1 MEREKLEGMLID
13 FIDGRLSD
21 RERKEVKLLLESDS
35 DARVLYEQL
44 KHLTSAMDRAPEM
57 KPSGSLYE
65 GFHEM
70 LNQEISRE
78 GDKKGKQVM
87 LTPTVWRAAAT
98 VVLVVGAALLGYYVN
113 QYQVQK
119 DRLAK
124 IEEENLQLKKNMLT
138 QIENPNSASQRM
150 QGVNVALNIAQPDDE
165 VVGALV
171 RVMNEDKNTN
181 VRLAALEALTH
192 FQSNAKVKKVLVSSL
207 SQQDDPVVQIALIQ
221 LLVKLKEKG
230 ILDDLNRIIEDNNT
244 IQPVKD
250 EAYTGIMKL
259 S

>member
-21 RERKEVKLLLESDS
+21 RERKEVKNLLETDT

-44 KHLTSAMDRAPEM
+44 KHLTSAMDRSPEV
-57 KPSGSLYE
+57 KPSGNLYE
-65 GFHEM
+65 NFHEM
-70 LNQEISRE
+70 LNQEIEHQGNTR
-78 GDKKGKQVM
+78 KKQVF

-98 VVLVVGAALLGYYVN
+98 ILLVIGAAMVGYYVN

-119 DRLAK
+119 ERLAK
-124 IEEENLQLKKNMLT
+124 IEEENLQLKKNMLA
-138 QIENPNSASQRM
+138 QIETPNSASQRM
-150 QGVNVALNIAQPDDE
+150 QGVNVALNIARPDDE
-165 VVGALV
+165 VVSALV

-192 FQSNAKVKKVLVSSL
+192 FQSDAKVKKALVSSL

-230 ILDDLNRIIEDNNT
+230 ILEDLNRIIEDNNA